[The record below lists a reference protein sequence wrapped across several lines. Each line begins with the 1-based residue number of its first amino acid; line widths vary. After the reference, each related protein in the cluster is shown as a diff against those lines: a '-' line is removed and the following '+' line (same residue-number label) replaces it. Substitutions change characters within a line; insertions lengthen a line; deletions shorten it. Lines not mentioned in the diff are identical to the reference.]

1 MLNGDFSRYYNTYS
15 KIHVLNPLCKILA
28 LIIFVIMVLM
38 CSNISVICA
47 LSLILVFIITLSN
60 VSFKKYFKPL
70 WGMKVLFIFIILIN
84 FLFHVSIYS
93 SFIMICK
100 ICLIVLYSSV
110 LLFTTTTNQLA
121 FGFSSLF
128 RPLAIF
134 GFPVS
139 KFSMAIAL
147 SINFI
152 PSLFL
157 QSNKILKSQM
167 SRGFNYDKGSFKDR
181 VVAIK
186 SIVIPMF
193 VLSIKRAD
201 KVADAMEVKQF
212 NFNCDRSNLKA
223 EGWHF
228 SDVYMLA
235 CHLMIFVLVLVK
247 EVVL

>member
-1 MLNGDFSRYYNTYS
+1 MLNGDFSKYYNTHS

-28 LIIFVIMVLM
+28 LIIFVVMVLI

-47 LSLILVFIITLSN
+47 LSLILVFVMTLSD
-60 VSFKKYFKPL
+60 VPFKKYFKPL
-70 WGMKVLFIFIILIN
+70 LGMRILFIFIILVN
-84 FLFHVSIYS
+84 LLFHVSVYS

-110 LLFTTTTNQLA
+110 LLFTTTTNELA

-128 RPLAIF
+128 RPLSIF
-134 GFPVS
+134 NFPVS
-139 KFSMAIAL
+139 KVSMAIAL

-167 SRGFNYDKGSFKDR
+167 SRGFNYNKSSFKDR
-181 VVAIK
+181 IVAIR

-201 KVADAMEVKQF
+201 SISDAMEVKQF
-212 NFNCDRSNLKA
+212 NFDRDRSNLKVG
-223 EGWHF
+223 GWHF
-228 SDVYMLA
+228 SDVYMLV